1 MTVEQPRGRHEGL
14 VRKREPLVLLYTGHG
29 KGKTSSALGVTM
41 RAWGRGWKICW
52 LQFIKSKTANY
63 GETRAAARM
72 GIEMIPLGDG
82 FTWLSKDIEHDI
94 ALARECW
101 ALAREKIESGAYDLV
116 VLDEITYPITY
127 GWLDVDEVI
136 AALRERPADVH
147 LILTGRDAAPRAGR
161 VRRPRD
167 GDDRGQAPLPARH
180 QGPARPRLLTCADP
194 ATGGKGTGR
203 APSLPLWERAGGEG
217 SVAPRR
223 GHRGRSGAGG
233 PG

>member
-63 GETRAAARM
+63 GETRAVARM

-116 VLDEITYPITY
+116 VLDEIT
-127 GWLDVDEVI
+127 
-136 AALRERPADVH
+136 
-147 LILTGRDAAPRAGR
+147 
-161 VRRPRD
+161 
-167 GDDRGQAPLPARH
+167 
-180 QGPARPRLLTCADP
+180 
-194 ATGGKGTGR
+194 
-203 APSLPLWERAGGEG
+203 
-217 SVAPRR
+217 
-223 GHRGRSGAGG
+223 
-233 PG
+233 